1 MKSFPGA
8 RHQKLPEKP
17 CWPWQNEVS
26 LASAHLTWGGCFKEK
41 HDLFLNIQKPT
52 VVLLVPLF
60 WKWSR
65 MFLVSCCEWETVV
78 FTGRWSQTR
87 EALWTMGTG
96 YWDAFG
102 LVCPASNSSLNSP
115 FRSALVLSNSRGKHQ
130 ALLEMII
137 VVRAVQ
143 SPAPPVRK
151 SKCLN
156 TNVLLM
162 TRSEPPGP
170 SFNTSSSGLY
180 LCCDFPPGWARW
192 LETDELPVYCR
203 WRGCAG
209 SSSSHWSSAPHWSC
223 D

>member
-8 RHQKLPEKP
+8 RRQKLPEKP

-26 LASAHLTWGGCFKEK
+26 VASAHLTWGGCWQSYFWCLYFESEAGCF
-41 HDLFLNIQKPT
+41 LFLAASERR
-52 VVLLVPLF
+52 LF
-60 WKWSR
+60 SR
-65 MFLVSCCEWETVV
+65 V
-78 FTGRWSQTR
+78 G
-87 EALWTMGTG
+87 EAKHERRCGPEGTG

-130 ALLEMII
+130 VLLEMII

-170 SFNTSSSGLY
+170 SFNTSSSSL
-180 LCCDFPPGWARW
+180 
-192 LETDELPVYCR
+192 
-203 WRGCAG
+203 
-209 SSSSHWSSAPHWSC
+209 
-223 D
+223 

>member
-41 HDLFLNIQKPT
+41 HDLFLNVQKPT

-65 MFLVSCCEWETVV
+65 LFSRVGEAKHERRCGPWVLD
-78 FTGRWSQTR
+78 TG
-87 EALWTMGTG
+87 
-96 YWDAFG
+96 DAFG

-137 VVRAVQ
+137 AVRAVQ

-162 TRSEPPGP
+162 RRSEPPGP
-170 SFNTSSSGLY
+170 SFNTSSSSLY

-223 D
+223 Y